1 MKRHIRP
8 SSLTWTL
15 SGLAL
20 VACGG
25 GGSSRPTVTGSLAT
39 FDGEYIRGSYHAESV
54 TGTSRNDIIIDFAG
68 PPDPDNPNN
77 NFIHSGEGND
87 VVYSGGLTFAGDGVD
102 LILGTSDVEGV
113 YGEGDN
119 DLIAGQGGNDWLSGG
134 SGNDI
139 IVGGAIIDESI
150 FSQQIS
156 IANVIQSETIRAD
169 NPVVNFLDSDIGLAK
184 KPTGK

>member
-1 MKRHIRP
+1 MLPAGNIHLPQFQEKDHMKRQIRP

-20 VACGG
+20 AACGE
-25 GGSSRPTVTGSLAT
+25 GGSSRPTGTGSLVT

-77 NFIHSGEGND
+77 FIHAGEGND
-87 VVYSGGLTFAGDGVD
+87 VVYSGGQTFAGDAVD
-102 LILGTSDVEGV
+102 LILGTRDVEWV

-119 DLIAGQGGNDWLSGG
+119 DLIARQGGNDWLCGG
-134 SGNDI
+134 SGNYI
-139 IVGGAIIDESI
+139 IVDGVIIDESI
-150 FSQQIS
+150 FNRQIS
-156 IANVIQSETIRAD
+156 IATFIQLESI
-169 NPVVNFLDSDIGLAK
+169 
-184 KPTGK
+184 